1 MKLDSSMPDYARAE
15 LPRFPG
21 WLAALG
27 PGIVWM
33 ALAQGSGELIWWP
46 YLIAKYGLAFLFLLL
61 PACLL
66 QWPLTFEIGR
76 YTLLSGESIWT
87 GFFRLSRWFAL
98 PLWVLMAASFLWFG
112 AFASAG
118 GTAVAELTHLP
129 PGMSPR
135 GQSLFWGYATIAICT
150 FAVLRSR
157 GIYQLIERIMLVVAL
172 VTVAGLVIACTH
184 PSVLQVAPEFL
195 RATVVPAWPPTRPFE
210 ASDTSTLLTA
220 VTFAGLG
227 GFWTLFYSYWVREK
241 GVGMAA
247 VRPAVDSS
255 AADTSQAQAAQARTD
270 QAQSAEPSLTPGSVP
285 IESDG
290 AVRRL
295 RSWTRFLV
303 VDSGIGIFGN
313 IVTTLL
319 TCLLAYAVLLPK
331 GLLPAGWEI
340 ATVQSEFF
348 ALRWGTV
355 GKLLFLV
362 VAAAFLGDTWLS
374 TADAVARVNT
384 DVIRTIFPHARRKT
398 ESRWYHT
405 FFLILT
411 VITCATMPLA
421 QPGALIVI
429 SAVIGFFGTVIFS
442 VAILVLNHRVL
453 PRALPAF
460 ARPSR
465 SAAVLLSVSCTAY
478 LALGIAYLY
487 SILR

>member
-1 MKLDSSMPDYARAE
+1 MKLDSSLPEYRRAE
-15 LPRFPG
+15 IPRFPG

-98 PLWVLMAASFLWFG
+98 PLWLLMAASFLWFG

-118 GTAVAELTHLP
+118 GTAMAELTHLP
-129 PGMSPR
+129 QGMSPR
-135 GQSLFWGYATIAICT
+135 GQSLFWGYAMIAVCT
-150 FAVLRSR
+150 LAVFRSR
-157 GIYQLIERIMLVVAL
+157 GIYRLIERVMVAVAL
-172 VTVAGLVIACTH
+172 VTVVGLLIACTH
-184 PSVLQVAPEFL
+184 PSVLEVVPEFL

-210 ASDTSTLLTA
+210 NGDTSTLLTA

-247 VRPAVDSS
+247 LRGASTRAIDAPDAG
-255 AADTSQAQAAQARTD
+255 
-270 QAQSAEPSLTPGSVP
+270 LTLVPGVLP
-285 IESDG
+285 LATEG
-290 AVRRL
+290 APGRL
-295 RSWTRFLV
+295 RAWTRFLV

-331 GLLPAGWEI
+331 GLLPTGWEI

-348 ALRWGTV
+348 ALRWGAV
-355 GKLLFLV
+355 GKVMFLV

-384 DVIRTIFPHARRKT
+384 DVIRTLLPGARRKT
-398 ESRWYHT
+398 ESRWYRT

-411 VITCATMPLA
+411 AITCATMPLA

-429 SAVIGFFGTVIFS
+429 SAVLGFFGTVVFS
-442 VAILVLNHRVL
+442 IAVLILNHQKLR
-453 PRALPAF
+453 RALPDF

-465 SAAVLLSVSCTAY
+465 IAAGFLTLSCVAY
-478 LALGIAYLY
+478 LALAVAYVHTL
-487 SILR
+487 LR

>member
-1 MKLDSSMPDYARAE
+1 MNADLQLPDYRRGE

-21 WLAALG
+21 WARALG

-76 YTLLSGESIWT
+76 YTLLTGESIWT

-98 PLWVLMAASFLWFG
+98 PLWLLMLASFLWFG

-118 GTAVAELTHLP
+118 GTAMAELTHLP
-129 PGMSPR
+129 SGMSLR
-135 GQSLFWGYATIAICT
+135 GQSLFWGYATIAVFG
-150 FAVLRSR
+150 FAVWKSR
-157 GIYQLIERIMLVVAL
+157 AIYRLIERFMIAVAV
-172 VTVAGLVIACTH
+172 VTVGGLIVACTH
-184 PSVLQVAPEFL
+184 PSVLQVLPSFM
-195 RATVVPAWPPTRPFE
+195 RAIVWPAWPPLRPFE

-247 VRPAVDSS
+247 LRTEAGVETQTQHETPALV
-255 AADTSQAQAAQARTD
+255 AGMVPADTNEAR
-270 QAQSAEPSLTPGSVP
+270 P
-285 IESDG
+285 
-290 AVRRL
+290 RL
-295 RSWTRFLV
+295 RAWTRFLV
-303 VDSGIGIFGN
+303 VDSGFGIFGN
-313 IVTTLL
+313 IITTLL

-348 ALRWGTV
+348 ALRWGTW

-384 DVIRTIFPHARRKT
+384 DVVRTVFPAARRKSET
-398 ESRWYHT
+398 RWYYI
-405 FFLILT
+405 FFSILT
-411 VITCATMPLA
+411 AITCATMPLA
-421 QPGALIVI
+421 QPGALIVL
-429 SAVIGFFGTVIFS
+429 SAVIGFFGTVVFS
-442 VAILVLNHRVL
+442 FAILILNHRVL
-453 PRALPAF
+453 PRSLPAF

-465 SAAVLLSVSCTAY
+465 TSAAMLAVSCTAY
-478 LALGIAYLY
+478 LALATAYVWTL
-487 SILR
+487 IR

>member
-1 MKLDSSMPDYARAE
+1 MPAYRRAE

-21 WLAALG
+21 WRAALG

-46 YLIAKYGLAFLFLLL
+46 YIIAKYGLAFLFLLL

-76 YTLLSGESIWT
+76 YTLLCGESIWT

-118 GTAVAELTHLP
+118 GTAIAELTHSP
-129 PGMSPR
+129 PGLSPR

-150 FAVLRSR
+150 AAVFMSR
-157 GIYQLIERIMLVVAL
+157 GVYRMIERIMVAVAV
-172 VTVAGLVIACTH
+172 VTVGGLVIACTH
-184 PSVLQVAPEFL
+184 PSVLEVAPEFL
-195 RATVVPAWPPTRPFE
+195 RATVLPAWPPLRPFE
-210 ASDTSTLLTA
+210 DKDTSTLLTA

-241 GVGMAA
+241 GVGMAGL
-247 VRPAVDSS
+247 RPS
-255 AADTSQAQAAQARTD
+255 ATEAGAA
-270 QAQSAEPSLTPGSVP
+270 PSDDRALTPGAVPTDSV
-285 IESDG
+285 G
-290 AVRRL
+290 ASGRL
-295 RSWTRFLV
+295 RAWIRFLF

-348 ALRWGTV
+348 ALRWGAV

-384 DVIRTIFPHARRKT
+384 DVIRTIFPQARRKT
-398 ESRWYHT
+398 ESRWYKI

-411 VITCATMPLA
+411 AITCATMPLA

-429 SAVIGFFGTVIFS
+429 SAVLGFFGTVIFS
-442 VAILVLNHRVL
+442 IAILILNHGVL
-453 PRALPAF
+453 PRSLPHF

-465 SAAVLLSVSCTAY
+465 AAALLLTVSCAAY
-478 LALGIAYLY
+478 LALAAAYVY
-487 SILR
+487 TMLR